1 MMPLSLAIGLIVP
14 AAEIHMIAKDD
25 FSAGFQVKEW
35 RPIFKRNWGGF
46 VVALAILYAL
56 WMALSIIMQLMF
68 ITFVLICLFP
78 LPLAVFSMYSAV
90 VQYVAFAQAYKEGKD
105 RLALEPIPSSEKAV
119 AR

>member
-68 ITFVLICLFP
+68 ISPSARVLLHVFRGRAICCLCSG
-78 LPLAVFSMYSAV
+78 L
-90 VQYVAFAQAYKEGKD
+90 
-105 RLALEPIPSSEKAV
+105 
-119 AR
+119 